1 MPPSEADSGSETATT
16 CIQYMNN
23 PFSTSR
29 SRLSRK
35 IVFYVF
41 VSVIVIETII
51 LIPSYLRREQELLD
65 QLQMVVSAQVDVITA
80 ISGPGGRASDWLTR
94 IHQLQACSN
103 IVGGSLFTP
112 AGRQLTSFGEQPE
125 LTFAQATAEG
135 IKNLRSEDGRRYDS
149 AWLQE
154 DLLNPFVLVLRQDSS
169 SVNRELLSFTLRIAG
184 LVVIISIFVTA
195 GAWLALGPIVVAPIL
210 RLRGDLLRAGEAISK
225 DQPTPDFRSAATH
238 RRDELG
244 EVIGAFHL
252 MYGQISDAVSER
264 KKAEAALQ
272 KSLHQVESYSR
283 ALNKELE
290 KGREM
295 QNHFLPPV
303 LPRRPGWE
311 FSAFFRP
318 ARQVSGDF
326 YDLFDL
332 PDDSI
337 GLVIADVCDKG
348 VGAALFMAL
357 FRSLIR
363 IFSGQTALNGLDC
376 RIVHETPASRTP
388 DGNGSDHAHGFGDAL
403 KAIQLTNDYIVQ
415 NHADLAMFATI
426 FYGILLPNTGELIYI
441 NGGHDP
447 LYILHPSGG
456 IRQQLGPTGP
466 AVGVLPN
473 ARLELE
479 RTRLAP
485 GEILFGYTDGVV
497 EARDEEG
504 LFFSEKQLVGLLKNG
519 FHSSGQ
525 LLERIS
531 SAVNRHIGDAE
542 QFDDITML
550 AVRHRPG
557 EVRP

>member
-1 MPPSEADSGSETATT
+1 
-16 CIQYMNN
+16 MNN
-23 PFSTSR
+23 PFSPSR

-41 VSVIVIETII
+41 MSVIVIEAII
-51 LIPSYLRREQELLD
+51 LIPSYLRRERELLD
-65 QLQMVVSAQVDVITA
+65 QLQMVASAQVDVISA
-80 ISGPGGRASDWLTR
+80 ISGPDWLLR
-94 IHQLQACSN
+94 IRQLQGLSK
-103 IVGGSLFTP
+103 IVGGSVFTP
-112 AGRQLTSFGEQPE
+112 TGRLVTTFGEPPE
-125 LTFAQATAEG
+125 LTFTQAIAG
-135 IKNLRSEDGRRYDS
+135 AMASSRSADGTRHDS
-149 AWLQE
+149 AWLE
-154 DLLNPFVLVLRQDSS
+154 KDLQRPFVLVLRQDASRIK
-169 SVNRELLSFTLRIAG
+169 RELLSFTLRIAG

-210 RLRGDLLRAGEAISK
+210 RLRGDLLQAGEAISK
-225 DQPTPDFRSAATH
+225 DRPTPEFRSASSH

-244 EVIGAFHL
+244 EVIGAFHQ
-252 MYGQISDAVSER
+252 MYEQISDAVSER
-264 KKAEAALQ
+264 KKAETALQ
-272 KSLHQVESYSR
+272 KSFRQVEDYSR
-283 ALNKELE
+283 ALNMELE

-295 QNHFLPPV
+295 QTHFLPPV
-303 LPRRPGWE
+303 LPRRPNWE

-363 IFSGQTALNGLDC
+363 IFSGQTALDGLACPVIDHPSTD
-376 RIVHETPASRTP
+376 RFITEDGPDTFPAP
-388 DGNGSDHAHGFGDAL
+388 NDAL

-415 NHADLAMFATI
+415 NHEDLAMFATI
-426 FYGILLPNTGELIYI
+426 FYGVLVPDTGELTYI

-456 IRQQLGPTGP
+456 IRRQLGPTGP

-473 ARLELE
+473 AKLDAGKSRI
-479 RTRLAP
+479 AP
-485 GEILFGYTDGVV
+485 GEILFGYTDGIV
-497 EARDEEG
+497 EARGADG
-504 LFFSEKQLVGLLKNG
+504 SFFSEKNLIHLLKNG

-531 SAVNRHIGDAE
+531 SAVNSHIGNAE

-550 AVRHRPG
+550 AVRRRP
-557 EVRP
+557 R

>member
-1 MPPSEADSGSETATT
+1 MK
-16 CIQYMNN
+16 N

-41 VSVIVIETII
+41 ISVIAIETII
-51 LIPSYLRREQELLD
+51 LIPSYLKRELELLD
-65 QLQMVVSAQVDVITA
+65 QLQMVVSAQVDVIA
-80 ISGPGGRASDWLTR
+80 SISSPRESESDLLHNIQR
-94 IHQLQACSN
+94 LQGCEN
-103 IVGGSLFTP
+103 IVGGSVYTS
-112 AGRQLTSFGEQPE
+112 AGQLVTKFGESPE
-125 LTFAQATAEG
+125 LSFSKVTAG
-135 IKNLRSEDGRRYDS
+135 GMRNLRSTNGARYDS
-149 AWLQE
+149 AWLE
-154 DLLNPFVLVLRQDSS
+154 KDLRKPFVLVLRQDA
-169 SVNRELLSFTLRIAG
+169 SVVNQELLSFTLRIAG

-195 GAWLALGPIVVAPIL
+195 GAWLALGPIVVKPIL
-210 RLRGDLLRAGEAISK
+210 RLRKDLLQAGEAIIK
-225 DQPTPDFRSAATH
+225 DQPTPEFHSAATH

-244 EVIGAFHL
+244 EVIVAFHQ

-264 KKAEAALQ
+264 KKAEIALQ
-272 KSLHQVESYSR
+272 KSFRQVEATSQ
-283 ALNKELE
+283 ALDNELE

-295 QNHFLPPV
+295 QTHFLPPV

-311 FSAFFRP
+311 FSAFFQP
-318 ARQVSGDF
+318 ARRVSGDF

-363 IFSGQTALNGLDC
+363 VFSGQTALEGLAC
-376 RIVHETPASRTP
+376 PAIEQKPSNPAP
-388 DGNGSDHAHGFGDAL
+388 DDNLSERLNSTADAI

-415 NHADLAMFATI
+415 NHEDLAMFATI
-426 FYGILLPNTGELIYI
+426 FYGVLLPRTGELIYI

-447 LYILHPSGG
+447 LYILHPSDG

-473 ARLELE
+473 AKLDFGK
-479 RTRLAP
+479 TRIAP

-497 EARDEEG
+497 EARGADG
-504 LFFSEKQLVGLLKNG
+504 SFFSEKKLIRLLKSG

-525 LLERIS
+525 LLEHIS
-531 SAVNRHIGDAE
+531 SEVRSHIGDAE

-550 AVRHRPG
+550 AVRHRAEDLIP
-557 EVRP
+557 